1 MDTIYPPTSF
11 AKFFSG
17 PPPAI
22 GSICAAFDI
31 NQGAVAAEGVG
42 TALEVNPMQLRNSP
56 RGYGAVS
63 LSLHW
68 LTAGFIVLA
77 WLLGTFGDDLPR
89 GAARSA
95 GLLTH
100 IWAGLAIIV
109 LVVLR
114 IAWRL
119 FDPPPPLE
127 PTRFGHWTEVAARL
141 GHFALYGLL
150 IALPAVGVL
159 LQFAPGDALPVF
171 GIVDIASPWVRDRSF
186 AESLKDVHETL
197 ANLLMIVVGLHGAAA
212 LVHHWL
218 LGDRT
223 LTRMLPGLTR

>member
-1 MDTIYPPTSF
+1 M
-11 AKFFSG
+11 
-17 PPPAI
+17 I
-22 GSICAAFDI
+22 GNICAAFDM
-31 NQGAVAAEGVG
+31 NQRSVGAEGVG
-42 TALEVNPMQLRNSP
+42 VALEVNPMQLRNSA

-89 GAARSA
+89 GAARST
-95 GLLTH
+95 GLFIH

-109 LVVLR
+109 LVALR
-114 IAWRL
+114 IAWRQ
-119 FDPPPPLE
+119 FDRPLPPE

-141 GHFALYGLL
+141 AHFALYGLL
-150 IALPAVGVL
+150 IALPVVGVL
-159 LQFAPGDALPVF
+159 LQFARGDALPVF

-186 AESLKDVHETL
+186 AESLKEVHETL
-197 ANLLMIVVGLHGAAA
+197 ANLLMIAVGLHAAAA
-212 LVHHWL
+212 LAHHWL

-223 LTRMLPGLTR
+223 LARMLPGFTR